1 MKGNMSGLIRPVPR
15 REMEKRSQ
23 GSTKGTDIPPVYSET
38 LYTSHLLDQYNWVDY
53 EAKLYGAGLSLIC
66 YYRETDPN

>member
-15 REMEKRSQ
+15 REMEERSQ

-38 LYTSHLLDQYNWVDY
+38 LYTS
-53 EAKLYGAGLSLIC
+53 LIG
-66 YYRETDPN
+66 PL